1 VAKPTTVRLYPL
13 GYEHTLPLLV
23 DVGCF
28 AALTAGTAVFGPWW
42 FVVAVAVAL
51 VVHAV
56 QMTWLVAVRFD
67 DAAITIIRPWRRR
80 RVPWDQVAGL
90 IYTRE
95 PTSQWRDP
103 YRLRLVLT
111 GDQPP
116 AGRFLTGTELGPSA
130 KGPVVMTLYDIT
142 PGAGESRAD
151 RCQEQVYAELEQHGV
166 TRPEPYALRLHSVR
180 YTVEEEA
187 VAIAADL
194 LRVSQ
199 GICPVTVN
207 HPAPHDA
214 EETHLID
221 TVLPELATAHGADPA
236 GRRSGRYSVF
246 FFPGADAART
256 SADFIAAA
264 QAIVSESWHVT
275 PTALPEP
282 LTP

>member
-1 VAKPTTVRLYPL
+1 V
-13 GYEHTLPLLV
+13 
-23 DVGCF
+23 
-28 AALTAGTAVFGPWW
+28 
-42 FVVAVAVAL
+42 L

-56 QMTWLVAVRFD
+56 QMAWLVAVRFD
-67 DAAITIIRPWRRR
+67 DGAITVIRPWRRR

-95 PTSQWRDP
+95 PTSQPGRDP

-111 GDQPP
+111 GDEPP
-116 AGRFLTGTELGPSA
+116 VGRFLAGTELGPYA

-142 PGAGESRAD
+142 SGPGESRAD
-151 RCQEQVYAELEQHGV
+151 RCRERVYAGLEQHGV
-166 TRPEPYALRLHSVR
+166 TRPEPYALRFHSVK

-187 VAIAADL
+187 LATAADL

-214 EETHLID
+214 GETHLID
-221 TVLPELATAHGADPA
+221 TVLPALATAHGADPA
-236 GRRSGRYSVF
+236 DRRSGRYSVF
-246 FFPGADAART
+246 FFPGAGAEHASAA
-256 SADFIAAA
+256 FIAAA
-264 QAIVSESWHVT
+264 REVVPDRWRIT

-282 LTP
+282 LGS